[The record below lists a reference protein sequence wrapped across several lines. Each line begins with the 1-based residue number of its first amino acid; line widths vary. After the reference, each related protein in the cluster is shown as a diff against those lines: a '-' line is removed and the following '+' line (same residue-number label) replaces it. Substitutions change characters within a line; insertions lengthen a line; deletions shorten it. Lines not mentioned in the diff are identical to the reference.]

1 MRSVAPLLHRTL
13 LAPRKRVRLASLVLA
28 GSTALAGGAALAGC
42 AAPATVAPAPHASAS
57 VCAEVLLRSP
67 HVLLGLERRPTSS
80 QASRAWGEVPV
91 VLRCGIEPPGPSPER
106 CIRIEGTTG
115 DVVDWLALE
124 GEDAWVFV
132 TYGRSPAVE
141 VTVPFAVIPDGAQP
155 TTPLVDLGPAIAVTE
170 VERTC
175 L

>member
-1 MRSVAPLLHRTL
+1 MAPPLRRTQ
-13 LAPRKRVRLASLVLA
+13 LALRERGTLASLAVA
-28 GSTALAGGAALAGC
+28 AWTALAGGAALAGC
-42 AAPATVAPAPHASAS
+42 AAPATVAPAPHASDA

-67 HVLLGLERRPTSS
+67 QVLLGLERRPTTS
-80 QASRAWGEVPV
+80 QASRAWGDVPV
-91 VLRCGIEPPGPSPER
+91 VLRCGVEPPGPSPER
-106 CIRIEGTTG
+106 CVRIESAAG

-124 GEDAWVFV
+124 GEDSWVFV

-141 VTVPFAVIPDGAQP
+141 VTVPFAVLPDGAQA
-155 TTPLVDLGPAIAVTE
+155 TAPLVDLGPAIAVTA

>member
-1 MRSVAPLLHRTL
+1 MLSLRERFPLAA
-13 LAPRKRVRLASLVLA
+13 LARA

-42 AAPATVAPAPHASAS
+42 AAPATVAPAPDASDP

-67 HVLLGLERRPTSS
+67 HVLLGLERRPTTS
-80 QASRAWGEVPV
+80 QASRAWGDAPV
-91 VLRCGIEPPGPSPER
+91 VLRCGVEPPGPSPER
-106 CIRIEGTTG
+106 CVRIEGVGG

-124 GEDAWVFV
+124 GEDSWVFV

-141 VTVPFAVIPDGAQP
+141 VTVPFAVLPDGAQP
-155 TTPLVDLGPAIAVTE
+155 TTPLVDLGPAIAVTQ